1 MEAAMKLISLL
12 IYAVLISGC
21 ANHTEDTVS
30 PQITENESSVHTSEQ
45 AEEEQTVNG
54 LEIQIG
60 EQTFYAE
67 LYDTETAEE
76 FAALLPMT
84 IDMSELNGNEKYFY
98 LDKSL
103 TTSGSVPDRIHTG
116 DIMLYGS
123 NCLVLFYEDF
133 STSYSYTKIG
143 YIENPT
149 DFSEALGLD
158 DVTVEFETDNGDK

>member
-45 AEEEQTVNG
+45 AEEEQTLNG

-116 DIMLYGS
+116 DIMLYDS

-133 STSYSYTKIG
+133 STPYSYTPIG
-143 YIENPT
+143 HIEDT
-149 DFSEALGLD
+149 KGLKSALGS
-158 DVTVEFETDNGDK
+158 GDIIISFK

>member
-1 MEAAMKLISLL
+1 
-12 IYAVLISGC
+12 ISGC

-30 PQITENESSVHTSEQ
+30 PLITENESSVHTSEQ
-45 AEEEQTVNG
+45 AKEEQTVNG

-103 TTSGSVPDRIHTG
+103 TTSGSG
-116 DIMLYGS
+116 DIIIS
-123 NCLVLFYEDF
+123 F
-133 STSYSYTKIG
+133 K
-143 YIENPT
+143 
-149 DFSEALGLD
+149 
-158 DVTVEFETDNGDK
+158 

>member
-30 PQITENESSVHTSEQ
+30 PQIAEQLSEQ
-45 AEEEQTVNG
+45 AEEEQNVNG
-54 LEIQIG
+54 IEIQIG

-67 LYDTETAEE
+67 LYDTKAAEE
-76 FAALLPMT
+76 FAVFLPMT

-98 LDKSL
+98 LDEPL
-103 TTSGSVPDRIHTG
+103 TTDSSVPDRIHTG

-123 NCLVLFYEDF
+123 SCLVLFYEDF
-133 STSYSYTKIG
+133 STSYSYTPIG
-143 YIENPT
+143 HIEDT
-149 DFSEALGLD
+149 KGLRSALGSGN
-158 DVTVEFETDNGDK
+158 VTVTIK

>member
-12 IYAVLISGC
+12 ISAVLISGC
-21 ANHTEDTVS
+21 ANQTEDTVS
-30 PQITENESSVHTSEQ
+30 PQITEQPSEQ

-67 LYDTETAEE
+67 LYDNETEEE
-76 FAALLPMT
+76 FTALLPMT

-133 STSYSYTKIG
+133 STSYSYTPIG
-143 YIENPT
+143 HIEDT
-149 DFSEALGLD
+149 KGLKSALGSSD
-158 DVTVEFETDNGDK
+158 ITISFK

>member
-12 IYAVLISGC
+12 ISAVLISGC
-21 ANHTEDTVS
+21 ANQTEDTVS
-30 PQITENESSVHTSEQ
+30 PQITEQPSEQ

-76 FAALLPMT
+76 FTALLPMT

-133 STSYSYTKIG
+133 STSYSYTPIG
-143 YIENPT
+143 HIE
-149 DFSEALGLD
+149 DIKGLKSALGS
-158 DVTVEFETDNGDK
+158 GDIIISFK

>member
-21 ANHTEDTVS
+21 ANQTEDTVS
-30 PQITENESSVHTSEQ
+30 PQITEQPSEH

-76 FAALLPMT
+76 FTALLPMT
-84 IDMSELNGNEKYFY
+84 IDMSELNGNEKYF
-98 LDKSL
+98 
-103 TTSGSVPDRIHTG
+103 
-116 DIMLYGS
+116 
-123 NCLVLFYEDF
+123 
-133 STSYSYTKIG
+133 
-143 YIENPT
+143 
-149 DFSEALGLD
+149 
-158 DVTVEFETDNGDK
+158 

>member
-12 IYAVLISGC
+12 IDAVLISGC
-21 ANHTEDTVS
+21 ANQTEDTVS
-30 PQITENESSVHTSEQ
+30 PQITEQPSEQ

-103 TTSGSVPDRIHTG
+103 TTSSSVPDRIHTG

-133 STSYSYTKIG
+133 STSYSYTPIG
-143 YIENPT
+143 HMEDT
-149 DFSEALGLD
+149 KGLKSALGS
-158 DVTVEFETDNGDK
+158 GDITISFK

>member
-21 ANHTEDTVS
+21 VNQTEDTVS
-30 PQITENESSVHTSEQ
+30 PQITEQPSEQ

-98 LDKSL
+98 LDNSL

-133 STSYSYTKIG
+133 STSYSYTPIG
-143 YIENPT
+143 HIEDT
-149 DFSEALGLD
+149 KGLKSALGS
-158 DVTVEFETDNGDK
+158 GDIIISFK

>member
-76 FAALLPMT
+76 FAALLPIT

-133 STSYSYTKIG
+133 STSYSYTPIG
-143 YIENPT
+143 HIEDT
-149 DFSEALGLD
+149 KGLKSALGS
-158 DVTVEFETDNGDK
+158 GDIIISFK